1 MRTFIAIDLPD
12 AARIELSKL
21 IARLNREAAADV
33 KWVEI
38 ENLHLTLKFIGHAAE
53 PQIGEIKKILEKLTA
68 AKKPFRVRLAGLGA
82 FPNTRRPRVIW
93 AGVEEGRKPLEN
105 LANEVI
111 SEVEKLRIEKELPPF
126 QAHLTLGRVRSPIKI
141 HQLADAL
148 EKTSFQSAAGFEV
161 DRITYYRSTLSSE
174 RAVYEPIASFRFGA
188 GGD

>member
-53 PQIGEIKKILEKLTA
+53 PQIGEIKNILEKLTA

-93 AGVEEGRKPLEN
+93 AGVEEGRKPLEGVLPAPVDPGGRDVN
-105 LANEVI
+105 TRSASSRHLCKI
-111 SEVEKLRIEKELPPF
+111 RRRLSLILR
-126 QAHLTLGRVRSPIKI
+126 TL
-141 HQLADAL
+141 
-148 EKTSFQSAAGFEV
+148 
-161 DRITYYRSTLSSE
+161 
-174 RAVYEPIASFRFGA
+174 
-188 GGD
+188 